1 MTLATAPA
9 WLWIVFTLVAATAQ
23 TLRNASQ
30 RRLTEQLGTLGATHV
45 RFLYGLPFGVLAL
58 GAVWLTSGGQ
68 LPAPNT
74 TSLLWTLAGAITQII
89 ATALMLAAMRQRSFV
104 VAVAYTKTEPL
115 QVAVFALIFLGEAL
129 SPIPLIAVA
138 IATIG
143 VVVMSWP
150 PRTSGVAFTWRP
162 VVLGIASGSFFAMS
176 AVGFRG
182 GITAMGAGDYV
193 AAATLTLVIALTIQT
208 VTFSAWLLFHDRQ
221 ILVGVLRTWRASV
234 PAGFLGA
241 LASLNWFLAFALSSP
256 APVRTLGLI
265 EVIFAGLISGRL
277 FAQTTSRR
285 EATGIAILMLG
296 LVILVSG
303 FGSSF
308 GSGS

>member
-30 RRLTEQLGTLGATHV
+30 RKLTEQLGTLGATHV

-58 GAVWLTSGGQ
+58 VVVWLTSGG
-68 LPAPNT
+68 LPVPNT
-74 TSLLWTLAGAITQII
+74 TSLLWTFAGAITQII
-89 ATALMLAAMRQRSFV
+89 ATALMLAAMRERSFV

-129 SPIPLIAVA
+129 SPVPLIAVA

-150 PRTSGVAFTWRP
+150 PKTSGAAFTWRP
-162 VVLGIASGSFFAMS
+162 VALGIASGSFFAIS

-182 GITAMGAGDYV
+182 GIMAMEAADYV
-193 AAATLTLVIALTIQT
+193 AAATLTLVIALAIQT
-208 VTFSAWLLFHDRQ
+208 VTFSTWLLFHDRQ
-221 ILVGVLRTWRASV
+221 ILVGVLRSWRASV

-277 FAQTTSRR
+277 FKQTTSRR
-285 EATGIAILMLG
+285 ETVGIAILMLG

-303 FGSSF
+303 FGHSF
-308 GSGS
+308 GGS